1 MGQVI
6 EIEKWKRER
15 NLGKTL
21 GQLLTE
27 YSDAQRAHIA
37 ARVSRETCHC
47 YFADKYGYQL
57 CDECPANEEK

>member
-6 EIEKWKRER
+6 SIEDWKRER

-21 GQLLTE
+21 GQLLKE
-27 YSDAQRAHIA
+27 YSDAQRAYID
-37 ARVSRETCHC
+37 ARVNRCHC

-57 CDECPANEEK
+57 CDECPANEDDSA